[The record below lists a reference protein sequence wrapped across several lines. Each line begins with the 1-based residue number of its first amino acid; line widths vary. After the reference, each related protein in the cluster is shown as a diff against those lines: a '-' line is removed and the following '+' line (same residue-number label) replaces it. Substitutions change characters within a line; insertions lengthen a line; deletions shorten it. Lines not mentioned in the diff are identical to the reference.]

1 MYHAV
6 VGLQTRQGDRRQ
18 VLSIKRLQPGT
29 HASSVLREGDILL
42 AVGGAPVSAYRDVEA
57 AVLK

>member
-1 MYHAV
+1 MR
-6 VGLQTRQGDRRQ
+6 QTRQGDRRQ

-42 AVGGAPVSAYRDVEA
+42 AVGGTPVSAYRDVEA